1 MVPEI
6 NTVILT
12 KYEIERAALSR
23 IIHVLTRSCVQAHKQ
38 TNLGQDK

>member
-1 MVPEI
+1 MVPVI

-23 IIHVLTRSCVQAHKQ
+23 IIHVLTRTCSGTQKNKQ
-38 TNLGQDK
+38 T